1 MSANNAY
8 GQDGGTGGFVEPPG
22 AVPVSDNAIN
32 LDGPPAELSDIDRK
46 KRAQGV
52 CCFNLLGLVATAAF
66 ICGIY
71 SYAYC
76 DFIARYVTLTPEYTI
91 TGTDGTTTSDYTKA
105 CNDLGYGS
113 DDGSDSGSNNMS
125 TEICSSLLQD
135 HGIGFSYW
143 QATIPVDKEVCFTYT
158 QLTPWGFVTP
168 EFDSAFNASKWFSII
183 GYVFGGAGWFS
194 LTCSCICRMDQNRLK
209 GIACYFMIA
218 TLFQGL
224 SLIMFNSNVCS
235 EGFFKSYFVSPD
247 QQNNQTFIDEYQN
260 VLESVS
266 CTLSL
271 GSKMAISATV
281 LWAICSVMVPF
292 SIVPFYEDRV
302 YQSGVQRDQQNNPDY
317 SHDDP
322 AVPPVDSP
330 SNV

>member
-22 AVPVSDNAIN
+22 AVPVSDAIN
-32 LDGPPAELSDIDRK
+32 LDGPPAELLSDMDRK

-168 EFDSAFNASKWFSII
+168 EFDSAFIASRWFSII
-183 GYVFGGAGWFS
+183 GYVYVV
-194 LTCSCICRMDQNRLK
+194 M
-209 GIACYFMIA
+209 
-218 TLFQGL
+218 
-224 SLIMFNSNVCS
+224 NSNY
-235 EGFFKSYFVSPD
+235 FKLYRRILR
-247 QQNNQTFIDEYQN
+247 QRLILQ
-260 VLESVS
+260 
-266 CTLSL
+266 CTV
-271 GSKMAISATV
+271 IT
-281 LWAICSVMVPF
+281 
-292 SIVPFYEDRV
+292 
-302 YQSGVQRDQQNNPDY
+302 N
-317 SHDDP
+317 
-322 AVPPVDSP
+322 
-330 SNV
+330 

>member
-22 AVPVSDNAIN
+22 MVPVSDAIN
-32 LDGPPAELSDIDRK
+32 LDGPPAELLSDIDRK

-183 GYVFGGAGWFS
+183 GYV
-194 LTCSCICRMDQNRLK
+194 
-209 GIACYFMIA
+209 Y
-218 TLFQGL
+218 
-224 SLIMFNSNVCS
+224 
-235 EGFFKSYFVSPD
+235 
-247 QQNNQTFIDEYQN
+247 
-260 VLESVS
+260 
-266 CTLSL
+266 
-271 GSKMAISATV
+271 
-281 LWAICSVMVPF
+281 
-292 SIVPFYEDRV
+292 
-302 YQSGVQRDQQNNPDY
+302 
-317 SHDDP
+317 
-322 AVPPVDSP
+322 
-330 SNV
+330 